1 VSNTQLQQRER
12 GAYLTRVAYKGV
24 WLLPAF
30 GLLLALSTIRQ
41 QPPVQTDFEGYA
53 RFVTTG
59 EFLFSASIGGAALAI
74 LGVSSVFVLLA
85 GSPYRRAALIG
96 TIITV
101 IAQVYLASAF
111 GSAALFSRALDVR
124 T

>member
-1 VSNTQLQQRER
+1 MSTQLQQQDC
-12 GAYLTRVAYKGV
+12 GTYLTSVGRKGV

-59 EFLFSASIGGAALAI
+59 EFLVSHLVASIGGAALAI
-74 LGVSSVFVLLA
+74 LGVCSVLLRWLDCRS
-85 GSPYRRAALIG
+85 SPTFGRCRTRRR
-96 TIITV
+96 
-101 IAQVYLASAF
+101 S
-111 GSAALFSRALDVR
+111 
-124 T
+124 

>member
-1 VSNTQLQQRER
+1 VSTQLQQPKC
-12 GAYLTRVAYKGV
+12 GIYLTRVACKGV

-59 EFLFSASIGGAALAI
+59 EFLVSHLVASIGGAALAI
-74 LGVSSVFVLLA
+74 LGVCSGFVLLA
-85 GSPYRRAALIG
+85 GGR
-96 TIITV
+96 
-101 IAQVYLASAF
+101 SAVP
-111 GSAALFSRALDVR
+111 R
-124 T
+124 

>member
-1 VSNTQLQQRER
+1 MSTTQLQQQDR
-12 GAYLTRVAYKGV
+12 GAYLTWVAGKGI

-59 EFLFSASIGGAALAI
+59 EFLISHLAASIGGAALAI
-74 LGVSSVFVLLA
+74 LACARCLSCWPAVVSAV
-85 GSPYRRAALIG
+85 PR
-96 TIITV
+96 
-101 IAQVYLASAF
+101 
-111 GSAALFSRALDVR
+111 
-124 T
+124 

>member
-1 VSNTQLQQRER
+1 VDRSEQRFAAHKTITCQR
-12 GAYLTRVAYKGV
+12 
-24 WLLPAF
+24 LPGGGDSARS
-30 GLLLALSTIRQ
+30 GSSRPSRATLR
-41 QPPVQTDFEGYA
+41 GYA

-59 EFLFSASIGGAALAI
+59 EFLFSHLAASIGGAALAI
-74 LGVSSVFVLLA
+74 LGVCSVFVLLA
-85 GSPYRRAALIG
+85 GDRFRRAALIG

-111 GSAALFSRALDVR
+111 GSTASFSPELDGR